1 MPRSIKRGLP
11 GLSIAPAPSPPLVNT
26 LCKSVQKPS
35 SETSKLPSSTFQG
48 SRTMTLQWN
57 LEWQR
62 LYVEALLE
70 TDPVNMTG
78 KVAAAE
84 VAILSRVEVLCTS
97 SDGQE
102 EWQAM
107 EDAIRGLLELK
118 REMLRS
124 QMGARPEKP
133 ELTRIR
139 ASAR

>member
-1 MPRSIKRGLP
+1 
-11 GLSIAPAPSPPLVNT
+11 
-26 LCKSVQKPS
+26 
-35 SETSKLPSSTFQG
+35 
-48 SRTMTLQWN
+48 MTLQWN

-118 REMLRS
+118 REMLKS
-124 QMGARPEKP
+124 QTAARREKP
-133 ELTRIR
+133 ELTKIR